1 MKQDKQLF
9 FIVIAIISFSA
20 MFGFILCET
29 ANKSLDESDKQS
41 INLIIS
47 VINKCELRQVREFV
61 FECKTD
67 NHEIVIH
74 IKHQRIGKLVLY
86 GKKNR
91 HITFNLEQQVF
102 KQSEKLKELIKKD
115 HQ

>member
-1 MKQDKQLF
+1 MKQDNQLF
-9 FIVIAIISFSA
+9 FIVIATIIVLFSTI
-20 MFGFILCET
+20 FGFVLVEE
-29 ANKSLDESDKQS
+29 ALDEADKPT